1 MDDIHKIFFPTTLIF
16 QKHERLYLKISRW
29 NKVCCWNTRGYQHTC
44 GKAVASKLPGQLPSR
59 VFSESI
65 WRIENA
71 ITLVYLALKTCTDI
85 CRWISSGPSSSKFSL
100 ELRFLKIV
108 RFSEQI
114 MVREQTTVHIFLSQ
128 IKVIVYLFLYTISCI
143 KIFLKNYD
151 LFILQYTYF
160 IVAVRVPKLESLCII
175 NIHRILHMI
184 TFTKD
189 WPSLTHKK
197 TCFPSSIKEGDWF
210 ICVWIM

>member
-128 IKVIVYLFLYTISCI
+128 IKVIVYLFSYTISCI
-143 KIFLKNYD
+143 KIFLKTMTYSFYN
-151 LFILQYTYF
+151 ILILSLQSEYLSLNPYVLLIYIEFYTWSHSQK
-160 IVAVRVPKLESLCII
+160 IDRV
-175 NIHRILHMI
+175 
-184 TFTKD
+184 
-189 WPSLTHKK
+189 
-197 TCFPSSIKEGDWF
+197 
-210 ICVWIM
+210 